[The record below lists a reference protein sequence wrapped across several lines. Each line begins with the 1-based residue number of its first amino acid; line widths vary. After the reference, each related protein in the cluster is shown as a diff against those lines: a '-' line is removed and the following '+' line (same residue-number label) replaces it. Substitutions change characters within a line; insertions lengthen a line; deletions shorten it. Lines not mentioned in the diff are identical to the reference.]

1 MGAARLLCVNA
12 SLADRR
18 GRMVSADGGLASG
31 PSEELGRLLVRLRDE
46 RELSQKQVAQLA
58 EISNSTLSRLESGD
72 RGVSR
77 EVLDRICAVLELD
90 RHEELEL
97 LTAAGFLNQDAAQIL
112 ADDEVAQIARLL
124 HAPSV
129 LPDDAKLLRQYV
141 RLALAHAKALG
152 YKVE

>member
-1 MGAARLLCVNA
+1 MA
-12 SLADRR
+12 
-18 GRMVSADGGLASG
+18 SADSSVASG
-31 PSEELGRLLVRLRDE
+31 PSEELGQLLTRLRDE
-46 RELSQKQVAQLA
+46 RGLTQKQVADLA

-77 EVLDRICAVLELD
+77 EVLDRICDVLELD
-90 RHEELEL
+90 RHERLDV

-112 ADDEVAQIARLL
+112 ADDDVAQIARLL
-124 HAPSV
+124 HAPTVSPEDV
-129 LPDDAKLLRQYV
+129 KLLRQYV

>member
-1 MGAARLLCVNA
+1 MT
-12 SLADRR
+12 S
-18 GRMVSADGGLASG
+18 SDGGLAPG
-31 PSEELGRLLVRLRDE
+31 PNEDLGRLLVRLRDE
-46 RELSQKQVAQLA
+46 RGLSQKQVAHLA

-77 EVLDRICAVLELD
+77 EVLDRICAVLQLD
-90 RHEELEL
+90 RHEELDL

-112 ADDEVAQIARLL
+112 ADDEIAQIARLL
-124 HAPSV
+124 HASTV
-129 LPDDAKLLRQYV
+129 LPEDAKLLRQYV